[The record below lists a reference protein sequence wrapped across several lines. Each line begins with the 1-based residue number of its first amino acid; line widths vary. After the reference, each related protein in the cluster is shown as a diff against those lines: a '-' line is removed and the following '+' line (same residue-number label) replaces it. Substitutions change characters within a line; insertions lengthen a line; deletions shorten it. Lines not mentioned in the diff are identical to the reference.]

1 MGVTSLLVAQKQ
13 MNMPIRVALHNLFR
27 SDSTVSECLSE
38 YDKSDEIMSTKEIFK
53 HSSSLPPG
61 EIRLLSL
68 VPSSSTLNFRL
79 ITTPLSSPVPYLAL
93 SYVWGTPKTASDSS
107 APSISVDNQPFI
119 VTPNLH
125 SALTSLL
132 TPELQS
138 GLPIWVDAVCINQ
151 VDNVEKEGQIKQ
163 MDQVYRNSER
173 VIVHLGDS
181 PNPDTARA
189 VQQLRRL
196 GKKVWDADAVILREQ
211 DMQHWPNFD
220 HLDDEPEEKRRRT
233 AVRDKIFK
241 MIKQERGGITWPRP
255 KIPASAALDLFHRP
269 WFGRA
274 WVIQELVMAPDHER
288 GDGGCVFAV
297 GAERIRWEHL
307 WAAHLFLVLW
317 FILEARSI
325 GNAKTYLGKLIAFGV
340 YVRRTGMVP
349 RPFSA
354 RAAQTLG
361 LRKKYLQGE
370 LGLRLKDLLLQLYV
384 GDSGGLLGCRYPQD
398 KVNALRGMSSDG
410 EMLDRFMTPGADWVD
425 IYTSLARYLYEDGD
439 LGFLGL
445 CRQRNPRL
453 PSWVPDWSQQQRP
466 PWLGYSGDKG
476 IPLYNAGGDTRA
488 EVLARGED
496 GRVLVLK
503 GYIVDT
509 IQDVGSLWVADLA
522 DDFNWE
528 SAKLRIDD
536 IDRFLSLSEKY
547 TPQTARWRIMSA
559 DKELNDVMHQRRA
572 TQVSQKS
579 FALLESA
586 TKLYDPGAGSFGA
599 WYLTYRNVLMSLYGS
614 RAFISNKGYVG
625 LCPGTAD
632 LEDTIFIPSGSHCP
646 YAIRKQPAPA
656 SVSDAEERWILL
668 GEAYVHGIMDGELEL
683 GKPTSG
689 ITASMFSLA

>member
-1 MGVTSLLVAQKQ
+1 MSAKETFTYSSPLL
-13 MNMPIRVALHNLFR
+13 
-27 SDSTVSECLSE
+27 
-38 YDKSDEIMSTKEIFK
+38 
-53 HSSSLPPG
+53 PG

-68 VPSSSTLNFRL
+68 VPSSPTLNFRL
-79 ITTPLSSPVPYLAL
+79 ITSPLSSPIPYLAL
-93 SYVWGTPKTASDSS
+93 SYVWGVPKASSDPS
-107 APSISVDNQPFI
+107 APTILIDGQLFI

-151 VDNVEKEGQIKQ
+151 LDNLEKEDQIKQ

-181 PNPDTARA
+181 PDPETAKA
-189 VQQLRRL
+189 VQQLRRI
-196 GKKVWDADAVILREQ
+196 GKKVWDADAFILREA
-211 DMQHWPNFD
+211 DMQHWPTFD
-220 HLDDEPEEKRRRT
+220 HLDDQPEERRKRV
-233 AVRDKIFK
+233 AIRDKIFK
-241 MIKQERGGITWPRP
+241 MIKKERGGVTWPRP

-274 WVIQELVMAPDHER
+274 WVIQELVMAPVHDR

-297 GAERIRWEHL
+297 GAERIRWEYL
-307 WAAHLFLVLW
+307 WAAHLFLCLW
-317 FILEARSI
+317 FMSEAKSI

-340 YVRRTGMVP
+340 YVRRTGMFP
-349 RPFSA
+349 RAFSA

-370 LGLRLKDLLLQLYV
+370 LGLRMKDLLLQLYV
-384 GDSGGLLGCRYPQD
+384 GDSGGLLGCRDPED
-398 KVNALRGMSSDG
+398 KINALRGMASDG
-410 EMLDRFMTPGADWVD
+410 EMLDKFMTPGANWEDV
-425 IYTSLARYLYEDGD
+425 YTSLARYLYEQGD

-445 CRQRNPRL
+445 CRQRSPRL
-453 PSWVPDWSQQQRP
+453 PSWVPDWSQQLRP
-466 PWLGYSGDKG
+466 PWLGYTGDMG
-476 IPLYNAGGDTRA
+476 MPLYNAGGGTKV
-488 EVLARGED
+488 EVLARGEN
-496 GRVLVLK
+496 GRILVVK
-503 GYIVDT
+503 GYALDT
-509 IQDVGSLWVADLA
+509 IQDVGSLWVSDLA

-536 IDRFLSLSEKY
+536 IDRFLSISQRY
-547 TPQTARWRIMSA
+547 VPQNARWRIITA
-559 DKELNDVMHQRRA
+559 DKEANDVAQQRRA
-572 TQVSQKS
+572 TSVAQES
-579 FALLESA
+579 FTRLESA
-586 TKLYDPGAGSFGA
+586 ARSYDPGSGSLGA
-599 WYLTYRNVLMSLYGS
+599 WFFTYRNVLMSLYGS

-646 YAIRKQPAPA
+646 YIIRKQAVPA
-656 SVSDAEERWILL
+656 SASNAEERWTLL

-683 GKPTSG
+683 GAPTWA